1 MTNSQPGQI
10 TLKEIL
16 QQPKLWPTTLER
28 IKLQDPSVFSSLAA
42 ARLSSAARLVHI
54 SLNCH
59 GGKSRPL
66 CFWPGPWAPFEWFVN
81 W

>member
-28 IKLQDPSVFSSLAA
+28 IKLQDPSVSSCRQTVICGAFGAHLLELPRRQEPAAVLLA
-42 ARLSSAARLVHI
+42 
-54 SLNCH
+54 
-59 GGKSRPL
+59 
-66 CFWPGPWAPFEWFVN
+66 GPVGAL
-81 W
+81 